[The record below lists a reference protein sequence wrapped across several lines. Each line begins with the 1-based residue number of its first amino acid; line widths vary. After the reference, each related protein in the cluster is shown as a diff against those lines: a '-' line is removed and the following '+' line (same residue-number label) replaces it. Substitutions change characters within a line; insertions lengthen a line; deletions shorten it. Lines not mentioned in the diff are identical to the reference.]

1 VTSLTEN
8 LLTRV
13 TDFLYDSPLT
23 EGEFGKRAIGDS
35 GFVAS
40 LRKGDGPTMDTADR
54 ALLCM
59 GEPAIG
65 LAFRSEVA
73 AFLLITETNGSELGY
88 GAIGDP
94 AFMTKLNSGV
104 SPRLSAVER
113 IRKWMRKIASY
124 GERAVIA
131 RAIADPGVPKP
142 ALNPDPAAL
151 DTLADGAPCAV
162 SDRESPPGECSHPI
176 EQRLLLTESEAA
188 DFLRFSPVTLSRYRY
203 TGDGPAY
210 CKLGGAIRY
219 YRADLLAWAWAKRR
233 GYPPRES
240 VTDWRRAEDIR
251 NPVHARRWHHRRRRG
266 NEVRDDPDG

>member
-1 VTSLTEN
+1 MTGITEN
-8 LLTRV
+8 LLNLV
-13 TDFLYDSPLT
+13 LAFLGHAPFD
-23 EGEFGKRAIGDS
+23 EEQFGRYAVGDG

-40 LRKGDGPTMDTADR
+40 LRKGDEPTMDMADR

-65 LAFRSEVA
+65 LAFRSEIA

-88 GAIGDP
+88 RAMGDSS
-94 AFMTKLNSGV
+94 FMTKLNSDV

-124 GERAVIA
+124 GERVAIA
-131 RAIADPGVPKP
+131 RAIADLGVPDP
-142 ALNPDPAAL
+142 VLNPDPAAL
-151 DTLADGAPCAV
+151 DAFTEGPQHAAFDG
-162 SDRESPPGECSHPI
+162 ESRPTERSQPI

-188 DFLRFSPVTLSRYRY
+188 DFLSFKSVTLSRYRY
-203 TGDGPAY
+203 SGDGPAY

-233 GYPPRES
+233 DHPRE
-240 VTDWRRAEDIR
+240 RR
-251 NPVHARRWHHRRRRG
+251 
-266 NEVRDDPDG
+266 

>member
-1 VTSLTEN
+1 MTGISDN
-8 LLTRV
+8 LLNLV
-13 TDFLYDSPLT
+13 LAFLGDAPVD
-23 EGEFGKRAIGDS
+23 EEQFGRCAVGDG

-40 LRKGDGPTMDTADR
+40 LRKGGGPTMDTADR

-65 LAFRSEVA
+65 LAFRSEIA

-94 AFMTKLNSGV
+94 AFMTKLNLGV

-124 GERAVIA
+124 GERTAIA
-131 RAIADPGVPKP
+131 RAIADPGMPDP
-142 ALNPDPAAL
+142 ALNPDTAAL
-151 DTLADGAPCAV
+151 DTLAEGLRHAAFDG
-162 SDRESPPGECSHPI
+162 ESLPRECSHAI
-176 EQRLLLTESEAA
+176 EEKLLLTEAEAA

-233 GYPPRES
+233 GYPREG
-240 VTDWRRAEDIR
+240 A
-251 NPVHARRWHHRRRRG
+251 
-266 NEVRDDPDG
+266 

>member
-1 VTSLTEN
+1 MTGISEN
-8 LLTRV
+8 LRNLV
-13 TDFLYDSPLT
+13 LAFLGDAPFD
-23 EGEFGKRAIGDS
+23 EEQFGRYAVGDG

-40 LRKGDGPTMDTADR
+40 LQKGDGPTVDTADR

-65 LAFRSEVA
+65 LAFRSEIA

-113 IRKWMRKIASY
+113 IRKWMRKVAGY
-124 GERAVIA
+124 GERAAIA
-131 RAIADPGVPKP
+131 RAIADPGVPEP

-162 SDRESPPGECSHPI
+162 SDRESPPGECSQPI
-176 EQRLLLTESEAA
+176 EERLLLTESEAA
-188 DFLRFSPVTLSRYRY
+188 DFLRLSPVTLSHYRY

-219 YRADLLAWAWAKRR
+219 YRADILAWAWAKRR
-233 GYPPRES
+233 GYPREG
-240 VTDWRRAEDIR
+240 A
-251 NPVHARRWHHRRRRG
+251 
-266 NEVRDDPDG
+266 